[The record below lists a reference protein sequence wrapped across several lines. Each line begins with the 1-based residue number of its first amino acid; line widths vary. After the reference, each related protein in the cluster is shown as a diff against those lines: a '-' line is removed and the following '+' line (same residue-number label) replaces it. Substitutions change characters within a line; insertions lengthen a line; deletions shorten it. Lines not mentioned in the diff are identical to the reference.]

1 MSRKGILGFLI
12 LAVLVMALVFI
23 LWPWPTKRHHEPT
36 SLDAAPDL
44 AAHSEEF
51 RKEVIRVT
59 EGVYVAVGFGLAN
72 SILLEGTDGVV
83 IVDTMESAEAAA
95 SAKKAFSGI
104 TTKPVKAIIYT
115 HFHTDHINGTRVLA
129 GEDRPEIYA
138 HETTLYYIDRVL
150 NLTRDI
156 TFKRAMR
163 QFGVLLPEEALVN
176 AGIGPR
182 LFFSAEAKN
191 AFVRPTKTFSGELME
206 LDVAGLRL
214 LLIHAPGETPDQV
227 AVWFPEKRVLM
238 PADNFYKSFPNLY
251 AIRGTAYRDVMLWV
265 RSLDK
270 MRQLNA
276 QFLVPHHTRPITGQ
290 KAVLE
295 ALTDYRDAIQFVHDQ
310 TIRWMNRGLTPEEI
324 VERVKLPAHLA
335 EKPYL
340 KEYYGTVAWSVRAIF
355 DGYLGWF
362 SGNAT
367 DLNPLPIRERARRIA
382 DLAGGQEALL
392 GQARLAASR
401 GDHQWALELAD
412 LLLGLEPESKEARG
426 IKASA
431 LRALAQ
437 RQTAATGRNYY
448 LTQALE
454 VEGKLTI
461 GKVPTRDPELIHSI
475 PLAAIFSAMSVNLD
489 PLKSANM
496 DQVVGFHFPDTG
508 EEFMVHVRRG
518 VAEIRPG
525 FQDPP
530 KTLVRVDSK
539 VWKEI
544 VAGLRNPVLAYAKGD
559 LQIQGSA
566 LDLAQFLGLFKSEDP

>member
-23 LWPWPTKRHHEPT
+23 LWPWPIKRHHEPT

-83 IVDTMESAEAAA
+83 ILDTMESAEAAT
-95 SAKKAFSGI
+95 SVKEAFSGI

-138 HETTLYYIDRVL
+138 HETTLYHIDRGL

-156 TFKRAMR
+156 NFKRAMR
-163 QFGVLLPEEALVN
+163 QFGVFLPEEALIN

-182 LFFSAEAKN
+182 LVFSAEAKN
-191 AFVRPTKTFSGELME
+191 AFVRPTKTFSGEFME

-214 LLIHAPGETPDQV
+214 LRIHAPGETPDQV
-227 AVWFPEKRVLM
+227 AVWLPEKRVLM

-276 QFLVPHHTRPITGQ
+276 QFLVPHHTRPIAGQ
-290 KAVLE
+290 RAVLE

-340 KEYYGTVAWSVRAIF
+340 KEYYGTVAWSVRAVF

-362 SGNAT
+362 KGNAT

-382 DLAGGQEALL
+382 DMAGGQEALL
-392 GQARLAASR
+392 GQAGVAASR
-401 GDHQWALELAD
+401 GDYQWALELAD
-412 LLLGLEPESKEARG
+412 LLLELEPESKEARG

-431 LRALAQ
+431 L
-437 RQTAATGRNYY
+437 
-448 LTQALE
+448 
-454 VEGKLTI
+454 
-461 GKVPTRDPELIHSI
+461 
-475 PLAAIFSAMSVNLD
+475 
-489 PLKSANM
+489 
-496 DQVVGFHFPDTG
+496 
-508 EEFMVHVRRG
+508 
-518 VAEIRPG
+518 
-525 FQDPP
+525 
-530 KTLVRVDSK
+530 
-539 VWKEI
+539 
-544 VAGLRNPVLAYAKGD
+544 
-559 LQIQGSA
+559 
-566 LDLAQFLGLFKSEDP
+566 